1 MVMMTMIDTLPPKH
15 CLYEKCGVEIVKNQY
30 CVETP
35 AQYEARLATQFCR
48 RKCARLHGPAKKDRP
63 KPTLSPVSVNYGR
76 GGGVEQVKELT
87 PRSEPYKAF
96 IRSLPCTLQGMF
108 CQCNG
113 DVAPHHTDG
122 GGMSLKGS
130 DFSCVPLCHAHH
142 LLMDNAGKKG
152 RGIWSRQE
160 LEKIITRLNERFN
173 WLQRYKEQRP

>member
-1 MVMMTMIDTLPPKH
+1 MTAPL
-15 CLYEKCGVEIVKNQY
+15 CKCGCNKPVERRSY
-30 CVETP
+30 ETDR
-35 AQYEARLATQFCR
+35 QWNK
-48 RKCARLHGPAKKDRP
+48 RKDLGIFRDKCKKALSAADKPPRS

-76 GGGVEQVKELT
+76 GGGGAWPKELT